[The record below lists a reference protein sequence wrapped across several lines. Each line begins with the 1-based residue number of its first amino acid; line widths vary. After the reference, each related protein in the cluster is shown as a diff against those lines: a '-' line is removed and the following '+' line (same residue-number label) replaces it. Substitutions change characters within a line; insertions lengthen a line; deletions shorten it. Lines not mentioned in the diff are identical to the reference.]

1 MALKVIGAGF
11 GRTGTMSLKAALEQL
26 GLGPCYHMV
35 ECLPRGPEHWQK
47 WIDAARGKPDWNTL
61 FEGFKSTVDFPSC
74 SSYKAIAAHY
84 PNAKVILT
92 VRDPERW
99 FESTQETIF
108 APRWIEY
115 LRNVEI
121 GKFIQLTVNDYLQD
135 RMHDKEHLI
144 KRFQEHI
151 EEVRN
156 TIPASRLL
164 VFEVKEG
171 WGPLCEFLELPEPDA
186 EFPFLNDEEATKE
199 ILNKIISEGFEA
211 VFGYNGLPQ
220 TASVQLGH

>member
-11 GRTGTMSLKAALEQL
+11 GRTGTMSLKLALEQL

-35 ECLPRGPEHWQK
+35 ECLPKGPKHWQK
-47 WIDAARGKPDWNTL
+47 WIDAANGKPDWDAIFT
-61 FEGFKSTVDFPSC
+61 GFNSTVDFPSC
-74 SSYKAIAAHY
+74 SSYKALAAHY
-84 PNAKVILT
+84 PDAKVILT

-108 APRWIEY
+108 SPHWVEY
-115 LRNVEI
+115 LRSVGM

-144 KRFQEHI
+144 QRFQEHI

-156 TIPASRLL
+156 AIPASRLL
-164 VFEVKEG
+164 IFEVKEG
-171 WGPLCEFLELPEPDA
+171 WGPFCEFLGLPKPDGD
-186 EFPFLNDEEATKE
+186 FPFVNDEKATQD
-199 ILNKIISEGFEA
+199 ILNKIIEEGFEA
-211 VFGYNGLPQ
+211 VFGYDG
-220 TASVQLGH
+220 V

>member
-47 WIDAARGKPDWNTL
+47 WIDAAGGKPVWSTL
-61 FEGFKSTVDFPSC
+61 FDGFESTVDFPSC
-74 SSYKAIAAHY
+74 SSYKALAAHY
-84 PNAKVILT
+84 PDAKVILT
-92 VRDPERW
+92 VRDPEHW

-115 LRNVEI
+115 LRHVEM

-144 KRFQEHI
+144 QRFQEHI

-186 EFPFLNDEEATKE
+186 DFPFLNDEEATKE
-199 ILNKIISEGFEA
+199 ILNKIILEGFEA
-211 VFGYNGLPQ
+211 VFGYNG
-220 TASVQLGH
+220 V

>member
-1 MALKVIGAGF
+1 MPMKVIGAGF
-11 GRTGTMSLKAALEQL
+11 GRTGTMSLKVALEQL

-35 ECLPRGPEHWQK
+35 ECLTRGPKHWQK
-47 WIDAARGKPDWNTL
+47 WIDAASGKPDWSIL
-61 FEGFKSTVDFPSC
+61 FNGFESTVDFPSC
-74 SSYKAIAAHY
+74 SSYKALAAHY
-84 PNAKVILT
+84 PDAKVILT

-99 FESTQETIF
+99 FESTQDTIF
-108 APRWIEY
+108 APHWIEY
-115 LRNVEI
+115 LRNVEM

-135 RMHDKEHLI
+135 RMHDKAHLI
-144 KRFQEHI
+144 QRFQEHI

-186 EFPFLNDEEATKE
+186 DFPFLNDEEATKE
-199 ILNKIISEGFEA
+199 IINKIILEGFEA
-211 VFGYNGLPQ
+211 VFGYKG
-220 TASVQLGH
+220 V

>member
-47 WIDAARGKPDWNTL
+47 WIDAASGKPDWSSL
-61 FEGFKSTVDFPSC
+61 FDGFESTVDFPSC
-74 SSYKAIAAHY
+74 SSYKALAAHY
-84 PNAKVILT
+84 PDAKVVLT

-99 FESTQETIF
+99 FESTQDTIF
-108 APRWIEY
+108 APHWIKY
-115 LRNVEI
+115 LRNVEM
-121 GKFIQLTVNDYLQD
+121 GKFIKLTVNDYLQD
-135 RMHDKEHLI
+135 RMHDKAHLI
-144 KRFQEHI
+144 QRFQEHI

-164 VFEVKEG
+164 VFEVKQG
-171 WGPLCEFLELPEPDA
+171 WGPLCKFLELPEPDA
-186 EFPFLNDEEATKE
+186 DFPFLNDEEATKE
-199 ILNKIISEGFEA
+199 IINKIISEGFEA
-211 VFGYNGLPQ
+211 VFGYKG
-220 TASVQLGH
+220 V

>member
-1 MALKVIGAGF
+1 M
-11 GRTGTMSLKAALEQL
+11 
-26 GLGPCYHMV
+26 
-35 ECLPRGPEHWQK
+35 
-47 WIDAARGKPDWNTL
+47 
-61 FEGFKSTVDFPSC
+61 
-74 SSYKAIAAHY
+74 
-84 PNAKVILT
+84 
-92 VRDPERW
+92 
-99 FESTQETIF
+99 
-108 APRWIEY
+108 
-115 LRNVEI
+115 
-121 GKFIQLTVNDYLQD
+121 GKFMQLTINDYLQD

-186 EFPFLNDEEATKE
+186 DFPFLNDEEATKE